1 MSGNETDTINKVW
14 VFYKDGD
21 ICGFTIYKY
30 LKDRFKLERPQ
41 CTMKTIYMTQ
51 SEFDGF
57 SIIYNDYMLF
67 QNFMDDGVDK
77 IQPVTTY
84 RENDKLEHFLDMLN
98 YEIES
103 LIHELDEYPLK
114 PKVKKA
120 LKKALNHLDKEGDF
134 KLNIIRIYLRYIA
147 NYDI

>member
-1 MSGNETDTINKVW
+1 MSGKETDIIKVW
-14 VFYKDGD
+14 VFYKGND
-21 ICGFTIYKY
+21 ICGFTTFKE
-30 LKDRFKLERPQ
+30 LKNRFKKERPQ
-41 CTMKTIYMTQ
+41 CKMKTFYMTKIQ
-51 SEFDGF
+51 FDGF
-57 SIIYNDYMLF
+57 NAIYQDYWLF
-67 QNFMDDGVDK
+67 QNVMDDGVIE

-84 RENDKLEHFLDMLN
+84 RENDNLEAFLEKMN

-103 LIHELDEYPLK
+103 LIHELDKYPLK

-120 LKKALNHLDKEGDF
+120 LTKALDYLDDEGNF